1 MSRMTEQGQSRPAN
15 GVPAPAKARVM
26 IFGGTSGIGLALA
39 EYYLRQGAEVAVC
52 GRDPRRVAGAA
63 IAGHPQLRMFTCD
76 IADPATVAQVVGD
89 FGAAG
94 LDLLIV
100 SAGQY
105 ADAAGIARDR
115 AATLPV
121 LRVNVGGLQHAFDAA
136 SRLMLAQGHGQLVA
150 IASIA
155 GLIQDYPGASL
166 YSASKRA
173 AIAIC
178 DSYRLAL
185 APHGIAVTALVPGY
199 VDTAALR
206 ALNGGDAA
214 GKPFLMSERDAVA
227 RMVAAIAGRRARC
240 VFPWRLGALIWLLNC
255 LPGVFKR
262 VRQK

>member
-1 MSRMTEQGQSRPAN
+1 MSRMSETGQSRRPA
-15 GVPAPAKARVM
+15 ATSAARRVL

-39 EYYLRQGAEVAVC
+39 GHYLRQGADVAVA
-52 GRDPRRVAGAA
+52 GRRPSRVAGTA
-63 IAGHPQLRMFTCD
+63 IDGHPRLSVLACD
-76 IADPATVAQVVGD
+76 ITDAAAVAAVVD
-89 FGAAG
+89 DYGAAG

-105 ADAAGIARDR
+105 ADAAGIAGDA

-121 LRVNVGGLQHAFDAA
+121 LRVNVGGLNHAFDAA
-136 SRLMLAQGHGQLVA
+136 ARRMLAQGRGQLVA

-155 GLIQDYPGASL
+155 GLMHDYPGASL

-173 AIAIC
+173 ALAIC

-206 ALNGGDAA
+206 ALNGGDAG
-214 GKPFLMSERDAVA
+214 GKPFLLTEEQAVA
-227 RMVAAIAGRRARC
+227 RMAAAIAQRRARC
-240 VFPWRLGALIWLLNC
+240 VFPWQLRLLIQLFNC
-255 LPGVFKR
+255 LPAILKR
-262 VRQK
+262 ARKK

>member
-1 MSRMTEQGQSRPAN
+1 MTEQEQSRPAN
-15 GVPAPAKARVM
+15 GAAASAKPRPARVM
-26 IFGGTSGIGLALA
+26 IFGGTGGIGLALA
-39 EYYLRQGAEVAVC
+39 GHYLRQGAEVAVC
-52 GRDPRRVAGAA
+52 GRDPSRVAGTAV
-63 IAGHPQLRMFTCD
+63 AGHPQLQVLACD
-76 IADPATVAQVVGD
+76 IADPAGVAAVVDG

-100 SAGQY
+100 AAGQY
-105 ADAAGIARDR
+105 VDAAGIARDR
-115 AATLPV
+115 AATLSV

-136 SRLMLAQGHGQLVA
+136 ARRMLAQGHGQLVA

-155 GLIQDYPGASL
+155 GLMHDYPGASL

-206 ALNGGDAA
+206 ALNGGDAGA
-214 GKPFLMSERDAVA
+214 KPFLLSERAAVA
-227 RMVAAIAGRRARC
+227 RMAAAIAGRRARC
-240 VFPWRLGALIWLLNC
+240 VFPWQLHVLIRLFNC
-255 LPGVFKR
+255 LPAVFKR
-262 VRQK
+262 VRKK